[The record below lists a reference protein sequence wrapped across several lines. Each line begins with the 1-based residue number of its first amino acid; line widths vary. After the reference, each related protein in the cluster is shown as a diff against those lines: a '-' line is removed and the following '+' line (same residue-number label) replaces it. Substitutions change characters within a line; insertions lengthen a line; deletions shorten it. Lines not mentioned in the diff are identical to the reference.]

1 MVTGCAP
8 QGAATVTWSNA
19 ATTFH
24 NVKASNE
31 WGNGDYDRYDE
42 PYLMRVAFRVT
53 TGVAGSA
60 QAWLVSDYPN
70 IICKTEDGTRPL
82 TGTAVR
88 GPKDCPISTRMG
100 TVEFPNLQLP
110 DVIQIAQGAP
120 VEILGTF
127 DVMYERD
134 QLFPG
139 GPIDLWKSVANVLK
153 VVLNDTLAQ
162 GALPDSPEAIAA
174 LIGDVF
180 SQAIGVVGGVV
191 GSIIGGIGGAPDEI
205 VSIAPSIYLAVG
217 GNFAGLLRNVLPSVI
232 GLVNTAIS
240 SQPNSPFPN
249 GLPIQIGVVSA
260 GTSHTTFAND
270 KMTYTVDYMGTVR

>member
-1 MVTGCAP
+1 
-8 QGAATVTWSNA
+8 
-19 ATTFH
+19 
-24 NVKASNE
+24 
-31 WGNGDYDRYDE
+31 
-42 PYLMRVAFRVT
+42 
-53 TGVAGSA
+53 
-60 QAWLVSDYPN
+60 
-70 IICKTEDGTRPL
+70 
-82 TGTAVR
+82 
-88 GPKDCPISTRMG
+88 
-100 TVEFPNLQLP
+100 
-110 DVIQIAQGAP
+110 VIQIAQGAP

-205 VSIAPSIYLAVG
+205 V
-217 GNFAGLLRNVLPSVI
+217 LPSVI